1 MPTDRFLLI
10 GHSFVRKVRDAIDS
24 EEPQYADYHEDFGLR
39 QGRVRIVGD
48 FGKDMPLISY
58 IGQVDR
64 WVQANPKVLKATDV
78 TLIDCA
84 SNDLLHHYY
93 CDSENLAKMVYHVA
107 KRCLKLGSKRVVIR
121 QVIWRQGVAALP
133 RWETNFR
140 PEVRRRAVETYNTS
154 VINYNDFLMTMVR
167 KGTSRITVQKPQG
180 LKLRGY
186 LLLRDGVHLTD
197 EGLRKYYLAIRNEFI
212 RQAFKARR

>member
-1 MPTDRFLLI
+1 MPVDRFLLI
-10 GHSFVRKVRDAIDS
+10 GHSFVRKVRDAIES
-24 EEPQYADYHEDFGLR
+24 EEPQYADYHDDFGLR
-39 QGRVRIVGD
+39 HGRVRIVGD

-64 WVQANPKVLKATDV
+64 WVKDNPKVLKATDV

-93 CDSENLAKMVYHVA
+93 CDSENLAKMVYSVA

-154 VINYNDFLMTMVR
+154 VINYNDFLLSQVR
-167 KGTSRITVQKPQG
+167 KGTSRIVVQKPQG

-186 LLLRDGVHLTD
+186 LLLKDGVHLTD
-197 EGLRKYYLAIRNEFI
+197 EGLRKYYLAIRHEFI
-212 RQAFKARR
+212 RQAFKIRR